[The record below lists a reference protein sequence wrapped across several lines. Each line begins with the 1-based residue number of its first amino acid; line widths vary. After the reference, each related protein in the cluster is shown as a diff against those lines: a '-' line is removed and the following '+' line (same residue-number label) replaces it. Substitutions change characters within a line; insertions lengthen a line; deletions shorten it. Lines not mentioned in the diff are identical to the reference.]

1 MKKVTI
7 RHTLFVGFF
16 IIILICFLSIA
27 AIFCFFEVPRQKEQ
41 TISVLKQNCSIVTES
56 ADKEMAQIRAV
67 ALNIAHSSLIQDKLL
82 NENTFLR
89 GSMTTE
95 ETAELQFMLSAM
107 IAPNDHSDVVRL
119 YLPTNEIIEIGRVN
133 GVRAGAAMDQR
144 WYDQIIDKP
153 YHNLFM
159 YMGEDDA
166 MGKYSTGFYGKR
178 FISYVMEQYDSL
190 NISKGYIEVKR
201 SMEAILS
208 SAIRYNSVYGE
219 EIYILDGDGN
229 PIFPA
234 GAALP
239 EYLAVPRAGE
249 RTETADLQ
257 IAGGRYVFYSPSEC
271 SDFCTVLL
279 ISTRD
284 LMSPVFDYIGKIAYI
299 AVFTLAAAVVI
310 GLLISKRVSRPIQ
323 EMCDEVTAFDL
334 TKPLSIRGIQT
345 DIAELGI
352 LDAAF
357 LDMREKLIDSMNK
370 QMFLKNQEMQSRML
384 ALQAQMNPHF
394 LYNSLATIQAMADE
408 NMNDEIVEMCLS
420 MSDILRYTASDTE
433 REVPLREEIRHV
445 TDYLRCMA
453 IRHQGDLT
461 FTIQIPEQAKDV
473 KVPKLCIQL
482 LVENAIKFSAANRP
496 PYHIAITAARDE
508 FHHEISVQ
516 DNGPGFRP
524 EVLDTLKEKM
534 TEIDN
539 TGLLPSLEINGMGLL
554 NVYIRYKLLHK
565 GKSIFRL
572 ENCMP
577 HGALVTIGEYYG

>member
-16 IIILICFLSIA
+16 IIILIYFLSIA
-27 AIFCFFEVPRQKEQ
+27 AIFCFFEVPKQKEQ
-41 TISVLKQNCSIVTES
+41 TISVLEQNCSILTQS

-67 ALNIAHSSLIQDKLL
+67 AMNIAHSSLIQDKLM

-89 GSMTTE
+89 ASMTTE

-107 IAPNDHSDVVRL
+107 IAPNDHSDLVSL
-119 YLPTNEIIEIGRVN
+119 YLPTNEIIEIGRIN
-133 GVRAGAAMDQR
+133 GVRAGAAEDQQ
-144 WYDQIIDKP
+144 WYNQIIEKP
-153 YHNLFM
+153 YRNLFM

-166 MGKYSTGFYGKR
+166 MGKYSTSFYSKR

-201 SMEAILS
+201 SMEDILS

-219 EIYILDGDGN
+219 EIYILDGEGN
-229 PIFPA
+229 PIFPD

-239 EYLAVPRAGE
+239 EYLTDLGTDE
-249 RTETADLQ
+249 RPETEDLRIAD
-257 IAGGRYVFYSPSEC
+257 GHYVFYSPSEC

-284 LMSPVFDYIGKIAYI
+284 LMLPILDYMGKIAYI
-299 AVFTLAAAVVI
+299 AVFTLAIAIVI
-310 GLLISKRVSRPIQ
+310 GFFISKRVSRPIQ

-334 TKPLSIRGIQT
+334 TKPLSTKGIQT

-357 LDMREKLIDSMNK
+357 LDMQEKLIVSMKK
-370 QMFLKNQEMQSRML
+370 QVFLQNQEMQSRML

-408 NMNDEIVEMCLS
+408 NMNDEIVEMCVS
-420 MSDILRYTASDTE
+420 MSDILRYIASDTE
-433 REVPLREEIRHV
+433 QEVPLQEEIRHV

-461 FTIQIPEQAKDV
+461 FTIQIPDQTEDV

-496 PYHIAITAARDE
+496 PYQISITAMQDE
-508 FHHEISVQ
+508 SHHEISVQ
-516 DNGPGFRP
+516 DNGPGFQP
-524 EVLDTLKEKM
+524 EELDTLYQKM
-534 TEIDN
+534 AEIDN
-539 TGLLPSLEINGMGLL
+539 TSMLPSLEINGMGLL

-565 GKSIFRL
+565 GKIIFRL
-572 ENCMP
+572 ENCVP
-577 HGALVTIGEYYG
+577 HGARVTIGEYYG